1 MRYIIQTED
10 TIMNNYTN
18 EDLTILLNELLAYP
32 TEQTWL
38 EFKKDN
44 TDPERIGKYASALSN
59 CASAANQRYGYLI
72 WGIDDKTHQIVGT
85 SFDPDTA
92 KKNNQ
97 NLKLWLHTQLRPEIS
112 FEFFKFPVNNV
123 QVVIMEVEAA
133 YRQPIAFSGTAWARI
148 GESLVELSTL
158 PRISEQIYRTVGKD
172 WSGEIVLRATCDD
185 LDRKA
190 IDFAR
195 MQFAE
200 KHKDDSFFPEIETW
214 DDITFLNK
222 AKLAINGKLTRAAII
237 LLGKPESVHFLD
249 GAAAKITW
257 KLLDSEGNDI
267 DYKHFEPPFL
277 LTVDSVFSKIRNI
290 TIRTMPDGTLFPV
303 EISQYDRWVF
313 REALHNCIAHSDY
326 AMRCSIVVSEY
337 PDHLQFSNA
346 GAFLPGSV
354 ENVLHDNGRPRFY
367 PNKQLTEAMT
377 ELKMID
383 TIGSGIRRM
392 FLTQKKRFMPMPD
405 YIIDGNEVRVIL
417 QGKVLDE
424 RYTRLLMR
432 QPDLA
437 LDDIILLDILQKN
450 GQISKEAA
458 DNLRKKK
465 LIEGRYPKVY
475 PAENVAIS
483 TGKLDEY
490 LDNKAYDD
498 AFYIQKI
505 LEFLC
510 KKGQASRQDI
520 TQLIK
525 KHLSPLLTDEQKN
538 KKIGNLISTKMSSKL
553 HFVTNIGTRK
563 APSWVIT
570 EEGMAA
576 CKSAHPDCKKD
587 CRKR

>member
-1 MRYIIQTED
+1 
-10 TIMNNYTN
+10 
-18 EDLTILLNELLAYP
+18 
-32 TEQTWL
+32 
-38 EFKKDN
+38 
-44 TDPERIGKYASALSN
+44 
-59 CASAANQRYGYLI
+59 
-72 WGIDDKTHQIVGT
+72 
-85 SFDPDTA
+85 
-92 KKNNQ
+92 
-97 NLKLWLHTQLRPEIS
+97 
-112 FEFFKFPVNNV
+112 
-123 QVVIMEVEAA
+123 
-133 YRQPIAFSGTAWARI
+133 
-148 GESLVELSTL
+148 
-158 PRISEQIYRTVGKD
+158 
-172 WSGEIVLRATCDD
+172 
-185 LDRKA
+185 
-190 IDFAR
+190 
-195 MQFAE
+195 
-200 KHKDDSFFPEIETW
+200 
-214 DDITFLNK
+214 
-222 AKLAINGKLTRAAII
+222 
-237 LLGKPESVHFLD
+237 
-249 GAAAKITW
+249 
-257 KLLDSEGNDI
+257 
-267 DYKHFEPPFL
+267 
-277 LTVDSVFSKIRNI
+277 
-290 TIRTMPDGTLFPV
+290 
-303 EISQYDRWVF
+303 
-313 REALHNCIAHSDY
+313 
-326 AMRCSIVVSEY
+326 
-337 PDHLQFSNA
+337 
-346 GAFLPGSV
+346 
-354 ENVLHDNGRPRFY
+354 
-367 PNKQLTEAMT
+367 
-377 ELKMID
+377 
-383 TIGSGIRRM
+383 M